1 MKALVLGG
9 VRSGKSRYA
18 AALAG
23 EQSCP
28 VTLIATGTALD
39 EEMAARIA
47 AHRASRAPDWTVVEE
62 PVHLGAALAEAAGP
76 NRVLIV
82 DCLTLWLTNLLCG
95 DDPEALRRE
104 LGNVVE
110 ILPKLPGHC
119 VLVTNE
125 ISLGIVPVSAL
136 ARRFT
141 DEAGAM
147 HQGLAAICDRVVLM
161 VAGLPLIVKPGAP

>member
-1 MKALVLGG
+1 MKALILGG

-23 EQSCP
+23 EQACP

-39 EEMAARIA
+39 EEMAARID
-47 AHRASRAPDWTVVEE
+47 AHRASRPPNWTVVEE
-62 PVHLGAALAEAAGP
+62 PVHLAAALAEAAGP

-95 DDPEALRRE
+95 DDPDALRRE
-104 LGNVVE
+104 QRDLLD
-110 ILPKLPGHC
+110 IFPTLPGHC
-119 VLVTNE
+119 VLVANE

-147 HQGLAAICDRVVLM
+147 HQGLASICDRVVLM

>member
-23 EQSCP
+23 EQACP

-39 EEMAARIA
+39 EEMAVRID
-47 AHRASRAPDWTVVEE
+47 AHRASRPTNWTVVEE
-62 PVHLGAALAEAAGP
+62 PIHLAAALAEAAGP

-95 DDPEALRRE
+95 DDPDALRRE
-104 LGNVVE
+104 LRNVVE
-110 ILPKLPGHC
+110 ILPALPGHC
-119 VLVTNE
+119 VLVANE
-125 ISLGIVPVSAL
+125 ISLGVVPVSAL

>member
-1 MKALVLGG
+1 MNALILGG

-23 EQSCP
+23 EQACP
-28 VTLIATGTALD
+28 VTLIVTATALD
-39 EEMAARIA
+39 EEMAARID
-47 AHRASRAPDWTVVEE
+47 AHRASRPQSWTVVEE
-62 PVHLGAALAEAAGP
+62 PIHLAAALAEAAGP

-82 DCLTLWLTNLLCG
+82 DCLTLWLTNLLCS
-95 DDPEALRRE
+95 DDSEALRRE
-104 LGNVVE
+104 LRGLFE
-110 ILPKLPGHC
+110 ILPKLPGDC
-119 VLVTNE
+119 VLVANE

-141 DEAGAM
+141 DEAGAL
-147 HQGLAAICDRVVLM
+147 HQGLAAICDRVVFM